1 METVVAVS
9 WRPSEERMDFQDPER
24 LWLALAMLAVA
35 VAYVVLQRRRSRFA
49 ARYAAPGMMARLA
62 PRRPGWRRHLSA
74 VAFLAVLALLIT
86 AFARPGADGKVPRER
101 ATIIIAMD
109 TSGSMIANDIKPNRI
124 EVAKRAA
131 LEFVNHLPARF
142 NVGLVSFSQA
152 ASVVVPPTTD
162 HQAILAGLERLHT
175 RPQTAIGEAV
185 FTSLAAIANLD
196 PQAAEEPP
204 PAHIVLLSD
213 GGNTTG
219 RPPEQAAQAAVAAG
233 VPVSTIAYG
242 TPDGR
247 IGRNSSLAVPVDTQ
261 ALRQLA
267 ETTKG
272 SFYEAA
278 SGDELQRVYADV
290 GSSIGFRTERKD
302 MSVWFVGL
310 ALLAALGVAVPSL
323 LWFARLA

>member
-1 METVVAVS
+1 MT
-9 WRPSEERMDFQDPER
+9 FLDPER
-24 LWLALAMLAVA
+24 LWLAVAMVAVA
-35 VAYVVLQRRRSRFA
+35 VAYVVLQRRRGRFA
-49 ARYAAPGMMARLA
+49 ARYAAPGMLA
-62 PRRPGWRRHLSA
+62 NLVPRRPGWRRHLSA

-86 AFARPGADGKVPRER
+86 AFARPGANARVPRER
-101 ATIIIAMD
+101 ATIIVAMD
-109 TSGSMIANDIKPNRI
+109 TSGSMVATDVKPNRI
-124 EVAKRAA
+124 GAAKAAA
-131 LEFVNHLPARF
+131 LEFVNQLPARF
-142 NVGLVSFSQA
+142 NVGLVAFNQG
-152 ASVVVPPTTD
+152 ASVVVPPSTD
-162 HQAILAGLERLHT
+162 HEAIRAGLERLHT

-196 PQAAEEPP
+196 PQAADDPP

-219 RPPEQAAQAAVAAG
+219 RPVEQAAQAAADAK

-242 TPDGR
+242 TAEGHLGKLP
-247 IGRNSSLAVPVDTQ
+247 VPVDTQ
-261 ALRQLA
+261 VLRQLA

-272 SFYEAA
+272 TFYQAA
-278 SGDELQRVYADV
+278 SGEELGQVYSDV

-310 ALLAALGVAVPSL
+310 ALVAALAVAVPSL

>member
-1 METVVAVS
+1 MN
-9 WRPSEERMDFQDPER
+9 FLDPER
-24 LWLALAMLAVA
+24 LWLGIAMLAVV
-35 VAYVVLQRRRSRFA
+35 VAYVVLQVRRGRFA
-49 ARYAAPGMMARLA
+49 ARYASPGMLAKLA

-74 VAFLAVLALLIT
+74 IAFAAVLALLIT
-86 AFARPGADGKVPRER
+86 AFARPGSDARVPRER

-109 TSGSMIANDIKPNRI
+109 SSGSMVANDIKPNRI
-124 EVAKRAA
+124 TVARKAA
-131 LEFVNHLPARF
+131 LEFVNRLPARF
-142 NVGLVSFSQA
+142 NVGLVEFSNG

-162 HQAILAGLERLHT
+162 HQAVVAGLGRLHL
-175 RPQTAIGEAV
+175 RPHTAIGEGV

-196 PQAAEEPP
+196 PQAADDPP

-213 GGNTTG
+213 GGNTIG
-219 RPPEQAAQAAVAAG
+219 RPVEQAAQAALAAH

-242 TPDGR
+242 TANGR
-247 IGRNSSLAVPVDTQ
+247 LGNTPVPVDTNL
-261 ALRQLA
+261 LRQLA

-272 SFYEAA
+272 KFYQAA
-278 SGDELQRVYADV
+278 SGDELQKVYSDV

-310 ALLAALGVAVPSL
+310 ALIAALAVAVPSL